1 MPGNDATIRARV
13 SRAVNGE
20 LDKIAEETG
29 RKKSDLIREAV
40 IAFIGM
46 YRHAG
51 KT

>member
-1 MPGNDATIRARV
+1 MPGNDAMLRTRV
-13 SRAVNGE
+13 SAAVDDE
-20 LDKIAEETG
+20 LKKIAAETH
-29 RKKSDLIREAV
+29 RTKSALVREAV